1 MYTYCHTLSLHDAL
15 PIWLLVA
22 RCDECDRDDD
32 PGHGAGP
39 YRRAQSPGRLA
50 AAAFERRR
58 AAAAAAVFGGRR
70 PQFLVHAEHLGDR
83 AFPADRL
90 APVGADRR
98 DPVTAADAGV
108 GCEPHGRWPDHGR
121 QLPPYPATPPAGSG
135 PPP

>member
-39 YRRAQSPGRLA
+39 HRRAQSPGRLA

-70 PQFLVHAEHLGDR
+70 PQFLVHSESLGDR
-83 AFPADRL
+83 ALPADRP

-98 DPVTAADAGV
+98 EPVGAAYRGAA
-108 GCEPHGRWPDHGR
+108 W
-121 QLPPYPATPPAGSG
+121 QTSG
-135 PPP
+135 LSANLVLVPCLVPKIGNAPS